1 MFRFAMAAA
10 LLCASSSASAAVFTF
25 SFDVD
30 LFADTPISGRADP
43 DFATPFTIVPGDT
56 LDITFNL
63 NTPFVVRPGL
73 LLRFDT
79 FARLATG
86 AIPAGKATSTQ
97 QVFGN
102 LSSTPA
108 VRSGS
113 DINVVFSIGGIP
125 GQAGRAPLQSGLFVD
140 RARLVATY
148 DLGPA
153 IEVKGASFT
162 ITSVPEPATW
172 AFMLAGF
179 GLTGAVVRQGT
190 KLNSSKELLA
200 HRTHPKGLE
209 GK

>member
-1 MFRFAMAAA
+1 MFRFALAAA

-79 FARLATG
+79 FARLATR

-108 VRSGS
+108 IRSGT
-113 DINVVFSIGGIP
+113 DVDVVFSIGTLP
-125 GQAGRAPLQSGLFVD
+125 GEAGRAPLQGGLFVD
-140 RARLVATY
+140 AARLVVTY
-148 DLGPA
+148 NSGPA
-153 IEVKGASFT
+153 IEIEGASFT

-172 AFMLAGF
+172 TIMIAGF
-179 GLTGAVVRQGT
+179 GLIGAVARQST
-190 KLNSSKELLA
+190 KPNSSKELEA
-200 HRTHPKGLE
+200 H
-209 GK
+209 